1 MSVTQLQS
9 RRSAGTRFEPA
20 PLPPRR
26 PTALPPVRIQPEDLQ
41 DPFPDFEGPIDESV
55 LAAARRAHPAGH
67 TRPRSTV
74 GPPRLAPTMYAR
86 STPPVQDRFAPA
98 PYVGLGATAPALRPE
113 PRRAP
118 RVLPLPEARPNLRV
132 VRRRS
137 VRERRRQRTML
148 TAALIATVC
157 VAIAFFGSVALHA
170 KLAQGQVRLDEL
182 QRSMTE
188 QEKQRTVLRSEVAR
202 LESPERIVAAAR
214 DLGLVV
220 PDAIHFVANA
230 SFDPAP

>member
-1 MSVTQLQS
+1 MSVTQLRP
-9 RRSAGTRFEPA
+9 RRLAGTRFEPA

-26 PTALPPVRIQPEDLQ
+26 PMALPPVRIRPEDLQ

-67 TRPRSTV
+67 SRPRPTV
-74 GPPRLAPTMYAR
+74 AQPRVAPRAHPS

-98 PYVGLGATAPALRPE
+98 AYVGLGATAPALRPE
-113 PRRAP
+113 SRSAP
-118 RVLPLPEARPNLRV
+118 RVLPAPEARPNLRV
-132 VRRRS
+132 VRPRS

-148 TAALIATVC
+148 TAALLATVC
-157 VAIAFFGSVALHA
+157 VAIAFFGAVALHA
-170 KLAQGQVRLDEL
+170 KLAQGQVRLDGL

-202 LESPERIVAAAR
+202 LESPDRIVAAAR

-230 SFDPAP
+230 SSDPAP